1 MTKRVTIM
9 LNISLGLWVAYYAL
23 FFMGYFAQKPLLWWF
38 FGGDYVMSD
47 DFKPVFSPVLIG
59 FSLIIMAGMPVFN
72 LLLRKNSSPGLCIGA
87 EVCAFIAFL
96 SDRLIKGIVPA
107 VKTILMGKLGNADA
121 VLIGGLHAQSVGFL
135 DMVLIAFYAV
145 SLTLMV
151 CACCIRQCERKS
163 VTQ

>member
-1 MTKRVTIM
+1 MQ
-9 LNISLGLWVAYYAL
+9 
-23 FFMGYFAQKPLLWWF
+23 GYF
-38 FGGDYVMSD
+38 Y
-47 DFKPVFSPVLIG
+47 
-59 FSLIIMAGMPVFN
+59 
-72 LLLRKNSSPGLCIGA
+72 R
-87 EVCAFIAFL
+87 FL

-145 SLTLMV
+145 SLTFMV